1 MFQSE
6 AIFVKNGPLAK
17 IWLACHWE
25 RKLSKLQYINTNIP
39 TSIDCIKNEMQI
51 RIQSQLLLGIVKIYS
66 KKTKYLLE
74 DCNDALV
81 KLKMN
86 LKPGL
91 VNLRLEQTTATNTA
105 ITLNMNEILN
115 TEPILDLNALFG
127 SQESKRRDTTSF
139 SLDSTLSEMEVGRDA
154 LQSRLYSPAPSREGD
169 GILEDILGDKGA
181 LDFGFDDNGD
191 LGFGADLD
199 IVPETEH
206 GLNLS
211 RKESNGGAAL
221 GEEFSDLMDLG
232 NGY

>member
-6 AIFVKNGPLAK
+6 SIFSKSGPLAK

-91 VNLRLEQTTATNTA
+91 VNLRLEQSTVSNNA
-105 ITLNMNEILN
+105 ITLSFNDILN
-115 TEPILDLNALFG
+115 AEPSLDLGALFG
-127 SQESKRRDTTSF
+127 SQEMASQESNRRSSVGL
-139 SLDSTLSEMEVGRDA
+139 SLDSTLDEMELGRDA
-154 LQSRLYSPAPSREGD
+154 LQSRLYSPAPSKEGS
-169 GILEDILGDKGA
+169 L
-181 LDFGFDDNGD
+181 
-191 LGFGADLD
+191 
-199 IVPETEH
+199 
-206 GLNLS
+206 
-211 RKESNGGAAL
+211 
-221 GEEFSDLMDLG
+221 
-232 NGY
+232 